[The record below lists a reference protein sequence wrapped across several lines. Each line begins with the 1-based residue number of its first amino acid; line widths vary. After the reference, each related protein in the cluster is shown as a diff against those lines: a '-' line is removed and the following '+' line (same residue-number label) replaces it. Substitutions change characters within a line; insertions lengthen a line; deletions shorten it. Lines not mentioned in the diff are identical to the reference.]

1 MSLEHQQINKSKF
14 DCGQRV
20 DKKLNWHAY
29 LLYSMTEEFR

>member
-20 DKKLNWHAY
+20 DKK
-29 LLYSMTEEFR
+29 TELACISSSFNDRRV